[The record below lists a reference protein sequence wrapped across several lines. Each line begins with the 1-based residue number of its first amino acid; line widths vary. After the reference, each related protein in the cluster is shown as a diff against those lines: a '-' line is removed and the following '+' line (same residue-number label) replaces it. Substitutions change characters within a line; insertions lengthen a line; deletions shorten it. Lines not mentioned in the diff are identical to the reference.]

1 MAEDKKT
8 LQPPLPLHGLKSKQC
23 AQRLAGTG
31 SSEHQQ
37 VLARVVVSIKSTA
50 KQLNQL
56 LLPLPWS
63 DHRGRRPI
71 LHIKTE

>member
-1 MAEDKKT
+1 M
-8 LQPPLPLHGLKSKQC
+8 LQTPFPLHGLESEKRPQGF
-23 AQRLAGTG
+23 AGAG
-31 SSEHQQ
+31 SSENEY
-37 VLARVVVSIKSTA
+37 VLARVWIAIKSTA

-71 LHIKTE
+71 LHIKAE